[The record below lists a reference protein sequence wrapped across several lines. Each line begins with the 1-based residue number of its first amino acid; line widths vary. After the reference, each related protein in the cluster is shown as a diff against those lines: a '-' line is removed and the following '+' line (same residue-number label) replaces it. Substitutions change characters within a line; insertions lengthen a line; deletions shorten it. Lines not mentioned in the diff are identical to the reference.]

1 MADKSKDKNFFQ
13 KIGQV
18 FKEVR
23 QELRKSVW
31 PTREKL
37 RNTSAV
43 VLLVILFFAVFLSV
57 IAIGGR
63 WALDKA
69 NFYDEV
75 EPTAAADDITAQTS
89 PDGQPYVDADLDDT
103 YSTDYVEDE
112 DVEPTVYADEEFDTE
127 PSVYEDDEEFTEPTI
142 IVDDLTDATI
152 EADATAES
160 EG

>member
-43 VLLVILFFAVFLSV
+43 VLLVIVFFAVFLSV

-69 NFYDEV
+69 NFYDEAQ
-75 EPTAAADDITAQTS
+75 PTAAAEDITAQTS
-89 PDGQPYVDADLDDT
+89 PDGQPYVDTDFDDP

-112 DVEPTVYADEEFDTE
+112 DAEPTVYDDEELTDA
-127 PSVYEDDEEFTEPTI
+127 SVYEDDEEFTEPTI

-152 EADATAES
+152 EADATTES

>member
-43 VLLVILFFAVFLSV
+43 VLLVIVFFAVFLSV

-75 EPTAAADDITAQTS
+75 EPTAAAEDITAQTS
-89 PDGQPYVDADLDDT
+89 PDGQPYVDTDFDDT
-103 YSTDYVEDE
+103 YSTDNVEDE
-112 DVEPTVYADEEFDTE
+112 DADPTVYDDEELTDA
-127 PSVYEDDEEFTEPTI
+127 SVYEDDEEFTEPTI